1 MINKQAMIARA
12 TKQENTKNHT
22 DRPAFVF
29 KSAYCSNCCLTPF
42 GTNNKAADA
51 NNNINPANA
60 NKT

>member
-12 TKQENTKNHT
+12 TRQESTKNHT
-22 DRPAFVF
+22 DRSVFVF
-29 KSAYCSNCCLTPF
+29 KSAYCNNCFLTPF
-42 GTNNKAADA
+42 DTNNKAPDA